1 MFLTHLFLILV
12 LDILSKMYQLISSIL
27 FTMEPEKAHYF
38 TMDTLKKIC
47 SNPLGRALIKNLFSP
62 KNNKSVQFCGLIFPN
77 AIGLAAGFD
86 KNASYIDELALLGF
100 GHIEIGTVTPRPQE
114 GNPKPRLF
122 RLKQDQAVINRM
134 GFNNQGVDVVVAR
147 LQRRKSKVIVGGNI
161 GKNKDTPNENAVDD
175 YLICFEKLYDY
186 VDYFTVN
193 VSSPNTPNL
202 RALQDKEPLKHILTT
217 LINKRKEYIN
227 QNKISRPILLKIAPD
242 LNESQLNDIIDIF
255 NETGIDGV
263 VATNTT
269 IERSN
274 LKTPQSIIEKIGA
287 GGLSGKP
294 EKEIADRVLEYLSK
308 NSNGKIPLIGV
319 GGVSEKQDFTDKIN
333 KGASLVQVWTGFI
346 YKGPS
351 IVKNLLKP

>member
-1 MFLTHLFLILV
+1 MFLTHQLLILES
-12 LDILSKMYQLISSIL
+12 DILSKMYQIISSLL

-38 TMDTLKKIC
+38 TMDNLKKIC
-47 SNPLGRALIKNLFSP
+47 STSLGRGLIKFLFSP
-62 KNNKSVQFCGLIFPN
+62 KNNVPVQFCGLTFPN
-77 AIGLAAGFD
+77 ALGLAAGFD

-122 RLKQDQAVINRM
+122 RLKEDQALINRM

-147 LQRRKSKVIVGGNI
+147 LQRRKSKVIIGGNI

-175 YLICFEKLYDY
+175 YLICFEKLYDH

-202 RALQDKEPLKHILTT
+202 RALQDKEPLKHILNK
-217 LINKRKEYIN
+217 LINKRLEYVN
-227 QNKISRPILLKIAPD
+227 NNKISKPILLKIAPD
-242 LNESQLNDIIDIF
+242 LNEPQLNDIIEIF
-255 NETGIDGV
+255 NETGIDGI

-274 LKTPQSIIEKIGA
+274 LKTPKSIIEKIGA

-294 EKEIADRVLEYLSK
+294 EKQIADQVLHFLHK

-319 GGVSEKQDFTDKIN
+319 GGVSEKKDFEDKIQM
-333 KGASLVQVWTGFI
+333 GASLVQVWTGFI

-351 IVKNLLKP
+351 IVKKLLA